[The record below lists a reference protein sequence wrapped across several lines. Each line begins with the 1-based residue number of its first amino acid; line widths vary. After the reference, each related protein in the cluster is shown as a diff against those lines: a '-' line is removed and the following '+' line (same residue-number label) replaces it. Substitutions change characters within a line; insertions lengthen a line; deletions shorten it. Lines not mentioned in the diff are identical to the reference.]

1 MRTLKMTAMSLVIGL
16 GLVTAATAQSAK
28 TGPNGGMVAGKDGH
42 EAELVVSPTEI
53 SIYLIDGGKS
63 QPIGKSAVRAVVQQ
77 DGKTT
82 TIALT
87 SVENKRLVGALAAPL
102 AKGAIVVLTGK
113 DDHGHGV
120 SARFVVN

>member
-1 MRTLKMTAMSLVIGL
+1 MRNFKMTAMSLVIGL
-16 GLVTAATAQSAK
+16 GLATAAMAQAPK
-28 TGPNGGMVAGKDGH
+28 VGPNGGMVAGKDGH

-53 SIYLIDGGKS
+53 SIFLIDGGKP

-77 DGKTT
+77 GGQTT
-82 TIALT
+82 TVALT
-87 SVENKRLVGALAAPL
+87 SVENKRLVGTLAAPL